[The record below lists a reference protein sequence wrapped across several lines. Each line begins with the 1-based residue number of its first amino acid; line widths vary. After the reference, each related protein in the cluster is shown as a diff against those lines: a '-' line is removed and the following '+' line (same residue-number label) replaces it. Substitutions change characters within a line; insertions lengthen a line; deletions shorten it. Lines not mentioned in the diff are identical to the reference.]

1 MKKARMYKAETC
13 LRESKREQQF
23 SNKSMCIITR
33 TEILLDKLVKGS
45 KKKGA

>member
-1 MKKARMYKAETC
+1 MKKAGMYKAETC
-13 LRESKREQQF
+13 LRDSKREQQF

-33 TEILLDKLVKGS
+33 TELLLGKLVKEI